1 MSASLTRL
9 DATRLFDA
17 DSPAVYAATGD
28 LLFIRDGK
36 LLAQAFDPDR
46 LNSRGDPTRSS
57 TR

>member
-1 MSASLTRL
+1 MYVGQLDSV

-28 LLFIRDGK
+28 LLFVRDGK

-46 LNSRGDPTRSS
+46 LTLEGGPDRDR
-57 TR
+57 